1 MSRKENRSICD
12 FIMKM
17 SERGQAPALLFKKHG
32 SWKTLTWKQ
41 YYDEIRTVASAL
53 ISLQIKSG
61 DRVAIMS
68 NTRMEWSVC
77 DYAILG
83 LKAITVP
90 IYQTSTPEDM
100 IHILNNSEVRIL
112 FLESRSLLRQFSK
125 VKDQCPKVEKIICFD
140 NDGKE
145 SNVEA
150 VPWIDFL
157 ALGKQNLEET
167 TSQFES
173 SCSST
178 HLQDMATIIY
188 TSGTTGLPKGVV
200 LTHEQIMSEVG
211 EAFPYVG
218 ATTNDVS
225 LSFLPYAHVLGRL
238 EHWGHM
244 LIGYQ
249 MAYAESIEKIRN
261 NLVEIRPTFMI
272 SVPRI
277 FEKVYSA
284 IQAQLGNNL
293 VKQKAFQWAIKIG
306 MQAGEYRLNHEPVP
320 LPLFAQ
326 YQVAQ
331 KLILNKISE
340 AFGGRLRFAVS
351 GGAPISHEIELFFHA
366 CGILILEGY
375 GLTET
380 TGAICVNTPF
390 NYRFGSVG
398 RPIGETQIRI
408 AEDGEILVK
417 SKKVMREYYRDN
429 ENTEKTIVDG
439 WFHTGD
445 IGEFLPSGD
454 LKITDRKKDLI
465 KTAGGKYVAPQ
476 KLENLLKAQPL
487 ISHVLI
493 HGDNKKYIVAL
504 LTLDPLALK
513 NFAAE
518 KGISYQS
525 IEALTQ
531 NPAVLEKVRQSLS
544 NVNTQLA
551 SYETI
556 KRFSVLPQE
565 FTVEAGELTP
575 SLKVKRKVLDQKFKK
590 QLEALYS

>member
-1 MSRKENRSICD
+1 
-12 FIMKM
+12 
-17 SERGQAPALLFKKHG
+17 
-32 SWKTLTWKQ
+32 
-41 YYDEIRTVASAL
+41 
-53 ISLQIKSG
+53 
-61 DRVAIMS
+61 
-68 NTRMEWSVC
+68 MEWSVC

>member
-1 MSRKENRSICD
+1 MAQTENRSICD

-17 SERGQAPALLFKKHG
+17 SERGAKTAVQYKKHG
-32 SWKTLTWKQ
+32 TWKALSWIQ
-41 YYDEIRTVASAL
+41 YHDEILTVASAL
-53 ISLQIKSG
+53 ISLGIKSG
-61 DRVAIMS
+61 DKVAIMS
-68 NTRMEWSVC
+68 STRLEWSVC

-90 IYQTSTPEDM
+90 IYQTATAEDVM
-100 IHILNNSEVRIL
+100 HILKNSEARVL
-112 FLESRSLLRQFSK
+112 FLESRSLLKMFSK
-125 VKDQCPKVEKIICFD
+125 IKEQCPNVEKVICFD

-145 SNVEA
+145 SNIDS
-150 VPWIDFL
+150 VPWIDVI
-157 ALGKQNLEET
+157 AMGKQDLDENRP
-167 TSQFES
+167 QFEKL
-173 SCSST
+173 CSSVK
-178 HLQDMATIIY
+178 LSDVATLIY

-200 LTHEQIMSEVG
+200 LTHEQIISEVS
-211 EAFPYVG
+211 EAFPFAG
-218 ATTNDVS
+218 ATPEDVS
-225 LSFLPYAHVLGRL
+225 LTFLPYAHVLGRI
-238 EHWGHM
+238 EHWGH
-244 LIGYQ
+244 LYIGFE
-249 MAYAESIEKIRN
+249 MAYAESIEKVRN
-261 NLVEIRPTFMI
+261 NLTEIRPTFMI

-284 IQAQLGNNL
+284 IYAQLGNNL
-293 VKQKAFQWAIKIG
+293 MRKRAFQWAVKVG
-306 MQAGEYRLNHEPVP
+306 LRAGEFRMQRKPIP
-320 LPLFAQ
+320 LPLFAE
-326 YQVAQ
+326 YQLAQ
-331 KLILNKISE
+331 KLILNKIKE
-340 AFGGRLRFAVS
+340 AFGGRLRFAIS
-351 GGAPISHEIELFFHA
+351 GGAPIAHDIELFFHA

-408 AEDGEILVK
+408 AEDGEIMIK
-417 SKKVMREYYRDN
+417 SKKVMREYYKDK
-429 ENTEKTIVDG
+429 ESTDKVFTDG

-445 IGEFLPSGD
+445 IGELLPSGD

-476 KLENLLKAQPL
+476 KLENLLKTQPL

-504 LTLDPLALK
+504 LTLDTMNLK
-513 NFAAE
+513 KFAEE
-518 KGISYQS
+518 KAISYQN
-525 IEALTQ
+525 IATLTQ
-531 NPAVLEKVRQSLS
+531 NPIVLETIRREISE
-544 NVNTQLA
+544 VNHQLA
-551 SYETI
+551 SFETI
-556 KRFSVLPQE
+556 KRFSILQQE